1 MIGAGLFS
9 GTIQP
14 TLLSLCSLEKGNI
27 AKNMAFVLLFQSLAF
42 LVGPILSGTIAEQ
55 VGLFEIYLFSS
66 LMSFMIVLFSVSF
79 ARWGHATVASS
90 SPSGD
95 SRGI

>member
-1 MIGAGLFS
+1 MRCLTAAGFHFPIRASCSVRYDWSRIVLWHHSTHLAQPVLS
-9 GTIQP
+9 G
-14 TLLSLCSLEKGNI
+14 KRNI

-66 LMSFMIVLFSVSF
+66 LMSFMIVLSV
-79 ARWGHATVASS
+79 
-90 SPSGD
+90 
-95 SRGI
+95 